1 MSGLVALDLA
11 SNVGIARFRAR
22 GQVPTFDTL
31 RLEGLDLSYK
41 IGQLLARLFDE
52 YDSEPFEGLAWE
64 RPILTPKDTV
74 DLIELLYGL
83 VGACYAFVGL
93 MRRREGIHLKWTEV
107 STDDV
112 KRALCHDL
120 FVFDERLNKRRKV
133 DKNDM
138 LHAARTMM
146 GWRVRTDHEADAG
159 GVGMTAFD
167 RFWPRPVAA

>member
-1 MSGLVALDLA
+1 MPGLVALDLA
-11 SNVGIARFRAR
+11 SNVGVARFRAR
-22 GQVPTFDTL
+22 GQVPTFDTI
-31 RLEGLDLSYK
+31 RLEGPDLTYK
-41 IGQLLARLFDE
+41 HGQLLSWLFDE
-52 YDSEPFEGLAWE
+52 YDREPFDGLAWE
-64 RPILTPKDTV
+64 RPLLASTDTV
-74 DLIELLYGL
+74 DLLELLYGL
-83 VGACYAFVGL
+83 VGACTSFVGT

-107 STDDV
+107 AVDDV

-138 LHAARTMM
+138 LHAARITM

-167 RFWPRPVAA
+167 RFWPRVPA